1 MAVDKRELAMA
12 GIGRYPTVTINQNR
26 LKGNLHAEFVFDDV
40 CNTLKSP
47 PSACS
52 KYTDP
57 SSTLVETVS
66 VEWPTLVLVIALG
79 VLIFSLIFCLY
90 RRFMKKKISQEMQGR
105 VDDMVSK
112 YIEFYSE
119 RNK

>member
-1 MAVDKRELAMA
+1 MA

-26 LKGNLHAEFVFDDV
+26 LKGNLQAEFVFDGV
-40 CNTLKSP
+40 CNTLNNP
-47 PSACS
+47 PSDCK
-52 KYTDP
+52 KYTEP
-57 SSTLVETVS
+57 ISSVDENFT

-79 VLIFSLIFCLY
+79 IVIFSLIFCLY
-90 RRFMKKKISQEMQGR
+90 RRYMKKKISKEMQGR